1 MIALHCIWNKEGLL
15 HIWGETSLPEK
26 KRIKEKHPF
35 SLSHE
40 SLSSIIEDFSSL
52 SDSAGEGTLNLRL
65 PSVKKGPLPSPY
77 LITEDRQDSKEIF
90 LKSWEIDTLT
100 MEPCTVVD
108 FFTSLPSIKIPEI
121 SLGSSFFFWSEA
133 AKFALEL
140 LYHESF
146 IPILKEEKDRK
157 SFFSSWTLL
166 LTGSYFDKL
175 SILTESMP
183 PLCRAMTEEVHPSEL
198 VLTFLHLT
206 ADAFIRNLSY
216 SMPVKK
222 GKGVFEKW
230 KKSIMSSGSSFT
242 DSNFSERYTKWI
254 KDIETLDPSAPFRTC
269 FKLEEPEEN
278 GQDWSIS
285 FHLQANDDRSL
296 LIPADIVWKER
307 GKSLSF
313 LKRRFEHPQERLLE
327 DLGKACRIY
336 PDLEQSLNEACPVKY
351 GLHTKKAYEFL
362 RTYASLFE
370 QGGFGVLLPAWWLKS
385 SKKPSVKL
393 TVKSKSEGKNSSGL
407 MGLDSI
413 LSYDWKIAL
422 GDVTLSQKEF
432 EELARLKMPLVKIRG
447 EWIELNPDDMEKA
460 LDYFNKKHKNR
471 EMTLMEALKLGL
483 GQEESETGLKISG
496 LEGEGIVKD
505 FFEKFKGNKKITSL
519 KTPKNFKGTLRPY
532 QQRGLSW
539 LTFLKEFGLGAC
551 LADDM
556 GLGKTVQL
564 IALLLHEK
572 PSAPSLLVCPMT
584 IVRNWQREIER
595 FAPSIK
601 ILIHH
606 GSERFSGERLHKEI
620 NKHDILITTYAIVQ
634 RDEEELS
641 SVKWEYIILDEAQNI
656 KNTMAK
662 QTQSVKRLDGKYRI
676 ALTGTPV
683 ENRLSDLY
691 SIMEFLNRGYLGTR
705 EKFRN
710 TFSTPIE
717 KYRDKDRAE
726 ELKRLVQPFIL
737 RRLKTDKSIIKDL
750 PDKVEMKVYCNLTQE
765 QVTLYEATVNEM
777 TEKIDN
783 SEGIERKGLVLS
795 TIMKLKQI
803 CNHPAH
809 FLGDR
814 STVKNRSGKVARL
827 EEMIE
832 EALSESDKMLVFT
845 QFAEMGHMLKN
856 HLQEF
861 FNSEILFLHGGTAK
875 KQRDLMIDRFQNEK
889 KGPSVFILSLKAG
902 GVGLNLTSANRVF
915 HFDRWW
921 NPSVENQATDRA
933 FRIGQKKNVLVH
945 KFISSGTLEENIDM
959 LIEDKKELA
968 EHIVGTGENWL
979 TELTGEELKSLF
991 TLRKERI

>member
-1 MIALHCIWNKEGLL
+1 MIALHSIWDKKGTL
-15 HIWGETSLPEK
+15 HIWGENSLPEK
-26 KRIKEKHPF
+26 KPLKEKHPF

-40 SLSSIIEDFSSL
+40 RLSSILKDFSSVH
-52 SDSAGEGTLNLRL
+52 DSAGRDRINIRL

-77 LITEDRQDSKEIF
+77 LIIEERQNSKGAF
-90 LKSWEIDTLT
+90 LKSWEIESLTLD
-100 MEPCTVVD
+100 PLNVFD
-108 FFTSLPSIKIPEI
+108 FFQSIPSVKIPEI
-121 SLGSSFFFWSEA
+121 SFGSSIFYWSEA
-133 AKFALEL
+133 AKFSLEL
-140 LYHESF
+140 LFHESF
-146 IPILKEEKDRK
+146 IPLLREENGRK
-157 SFFSSWTLL
+157 SFSSSWTLL
-166 LTGSYFDKL
+166 LTGNYFDKL
-175 SILTESMP
+175 SLLTENMP

-198 VLTFLHLT
+198 LLSFLNLT
-206 ADAFIRNLSY
+206 ANAFIKNLFSP
-216 SMPVKK
+216 MPVK
-222 GKGVFEKW
+222 KGVFEKW
-230 KKSIMSSGSSFT
+230 KNSIMSFEPSFT
-242 DSNFSERYTKWI
+242 LDDSNFSETYMKWI

-269 FKLEEPEEN
+269 FKLEEPEGN
-278 GQDWSIS
+278 GSDWSLS

-296 LIPADIVWKER
+296 LMPADIVWKER
-307 GKSLSF
+307 GKSLTF
-313 LKRRFEHPQERLLE
+313 LKRRFENPQERLLE

-336 PDLEQSLNEACPVKY
+336 PDLEESLKEACPVKY
-351 GLHTKKAYEFL
+351 FIDTKKAYEFL
-362 RTYASLFE
+362 HTSAPLLE
-370 QGGFGVLLPAWWLKS
+370 QSGFGVLCPSWWLKP
-385 SKKPSVKL
+385 SKKPAVKL
-393 TVKSKSEGKNSSGL
+393 TVKSKSEGKTSSGL

-422 GDVTLSQKEF
+422 GDGTMSQKEF

-447 EWIELNPDDMEKA
+447 EWIELNPEDMEKA
-460 LDYFNKKHKNR
+460 LNYFNKKHKNR

-496 LEGEGIVKD
+496 LEGEGMLKD
-505 FFEKFKGNKKITSL
+505 FLEKFKGNKKITSL
-519 KTPKNFKGTLRPY
+519 KTPENFKGKLRPY
-532 QQRGLSW
+532 QERGLSW
-539 LTFLKEFGLGAC
+539 LAFLKEFCLGAC

-572 PSAPSLLVCPMT
+572 PSEPSLLVCPMT
-584 IVRNWQREIER
+584 IVRNWQKEIER
-595 FAPSIK
+595 FAPSVK

-606 GSERFSGERLHKEI
+606 GSERLSGTKLHEEI
-620 NKHDILITTYAIVQ
+620 KKYDMLITTYALIQ
-634 RDEEELS
+634 KDEEDFS
-641 SVKWEYIILDEAQNI
+641 SIKWEYIILDEAQNI

-691 SIMEFLNRGYLGTR
+691 SIMEFLNRGYLGSR
-705 EKFRN
+705 ENFRN
-710 TFSTPIE
+710 TFSTPVE

-777 TEKIDN
+777 TEKIDS

-814 STVKNRSGKVARL
+814 STVHDRSGKVARL

-832 EALSESDKMLVFT
+832 EALTEGDKLLVFT

-875 KQRDLMIDRFQNEK
+875 KQRDLMIERFQNEK
-889 KGPSVFILSLKAG
+889 KGPSIFILSLKAG
-902 GVGLNLTSANRVF
+902 GVGLNLTAANRVF

-968 EHIVGTGENWL
+968 ENIVCTGENWL